1 MRIELDVDL
10 CEGHAQCEI
19 LAPDYFE
26 IRPDGKAHLLRG
38 TVADSDRAMMEEV
51 VMRCPVLALKLDKAA
66 VQ

>member
-1 MRIELDVDL
+1 MRIELDVEQ

-26 IRPDGKAHLLRG
+26 IRSDGKAHLLRD
-38 TVADSDRAMMEEV
+38 TVADSDRTMMEEV
-51 VMRCPVLALKLDKAA
+51 IMRCPVLALKIDKAA

>member
-1 MRIELDVDL
+1 MRIELNAEL

-26 IRPDGKAHLLRG
+26 IRSDGKAHLLRG

-51 VMRCPVLALKLDKAA
+51 VMRCPVLALNLEKVA